1 MTFSET
7 LQNVQ
12 NVHARLQDW
21 KKKLISCLREESS
34 DVPHV
39 LSLHMY
45 YCAIVTIIFGFVEE
59 KAKEHE
65 LPQEKYQDAL
75 NLRLTSARK
84 TAQLEGTCRA
94 SWGIDRAP
102 AGNVQWIT
110 VALSTLL
117 KHLDDNDNREA
128 FISLCIASNAI
139 SRRWVLGKA
148 MLRSIH
154 NTARQLNI
162 MLPAET
168 SALFSEL
175 DNQCTSLRGAE
186 SVNSLYS
193 DLVMIHRFNRN
204 DEAEIGKSLESI
216 LLNKNSAEG

>member
-1 MTFSET
+1 MSLT
-7 LQNVQ
+7 LWLYSKFCNRPQ
-12 NVHARLQDW
+12 RLGLTIIGMGFN
-21 KKKLISCLREESS
+21 K
-34 DVPHV
+34 V
-39 LSLHMY
+39 LSMY
-45 YCAIVTIIFGFVEE
+45 YCTIVTTIFGFVET

-110 VALSTLL
+110 VVLSTLL
-117 KHLDDNDNREA
+117 EHLDDKDNREA
-128 FISLCIASNAI
+128 FISLCIASKAI

-162 MLPAET
+162 TLPAET
-168 SALFSEL
+168 SA
-175 DNQCTSLRGAE
+175 
-186 SVNSLYS
+186 
-193 DLVMIHRFNRN
+193 
-204 DEAEIGKSLESI
+204 
-216 LLNKNSAEG
+216 